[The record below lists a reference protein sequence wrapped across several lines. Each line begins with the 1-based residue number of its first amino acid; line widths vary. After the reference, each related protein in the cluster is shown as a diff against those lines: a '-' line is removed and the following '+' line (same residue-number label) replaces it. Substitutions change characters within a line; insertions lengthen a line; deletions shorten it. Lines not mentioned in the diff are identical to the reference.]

1 MMFYNSQPA
10 WNRRHFF
17 KIEKQFTQYRLLINH
32 NKYTFHYII
41 RNKYWNI
48 KPNTGFPHGCHRISL
63 LTLYALAQLIRT
75 IGFADATGCLKA
87 VCILPLWHV
96 AWQVTGPSYSS
107 VAQNHPNSC
116 AESSDY
122 SDVADI
128 CSLEV
133 GQISVIMQEQRA
145 QGNTSITAALFTEV
159 LQSSTCWAVTS
170 ISILSV
176 ILKVIYTFLVN
187 ILSVSGCHFW
197 WLTGLQEPYCV
208 LFEDT
213 FWLST
218 LNMFTP
224 YSFNNRIFLTKQTM
238 LKIQI

>member
-32 NKYTFHYII
+32 KYTFHYII
-41 RNKYWNI
+41 HNKYWNI
-48 KPNTGFPHGCHRISL
+48 KPNAGFPHGCHRISL

-75 IGFADATGCLKA
+75 IGFDDATDCLKA
-87 VCILPLWHV
+87 VYILPLWHM
-96 AWQVTGPSYSS
+96 AWQVSATQVSHKTTQTLAPSLLII
-107 VAQNHPNSC
+107 VMLRIFA
-116 AESSDY
+116 A
-122 SDVADI
+122 
-128 CSLEV
+128 LEV
-133 GQISVIMQEQRA
+133 GQISVFMQEQGA

-176 ILKVIYTFLVN
+176 ILKFIYTFLVN

-197 WLTGLQEPYCV
+197 WLTGPQEPYCV
-208 LFEDT
+208 LFENK

-224 YSFNNRIFLTKQTM
+224 YSFNNCILLTKQTM

>member
-1 MMFYNSQPA
+1 MFYNSQPA
-10 WNRRHFF
+10 WNRRLFF

-48 KPNTGFPHGCHRISL
+48 KPNTGFPHGCHHISL

-75 IGFADATGCLKA
+75 IGFADATDCLKA
-87 VCILPLWHV
+87 VRILPSWHV
-96 AWQVTGPSYSS
+96 AWQVPATRVSHKTTQTLAPSLLIIVMLRIFAAWKWDKYQYSCRS
-107 VAQNHPNSC
+107 RELKVTP
-116 AESSDY
+116 
-122 SDVADI
+122 
-128 CSLEV
+128 
-133 GQISVIMQEQRA
+133 
-145 QGNTSITAALFTEV
+145 AALFTEV

-197 WLTGLQEPYCV
+197 WLTGPQEPYCV
-208 LFEDT
+208 LFENK

-224 YSFNNRIFLTKQTM
+224 YSFNNCILLTKQTM